1 MRRDRSVVILSLL
14 LLIISYY
21 STITINFTSFI
32 YLILSKSSWSF
43 AAFSLLPIPPYY
55 SVTSS
60 RSTSTGLVMDLP
72 RLCVSLESLGFA
84 QRVKPG
90 QIHWKGFVWIMDARW
105 SLPQMEVS
113 INGGTVAG
121 AHTGVSGSPVQ
132 PIPKPGAWSH
142 LITKRRFKKWMNPT
156 QQQAHTRTQ
165 RGRHIHADTH
175 TGTDAHA
182 QKEIDTGR
190 KNRDADRHQDTHTHT
205 ITAKSSLS
213 WAHRHF
219 YTQTLLHTDAFTHR
233 RFYTKTLLHTDAFTH
248 RCLYTH
254 NPLLTNA
261 FTRRCF
267 HTQKLLH
274 TDAFTHR
281 CFYTQ
286 MPLHT

>member
-14 LLIISYY
+14 LLVISYY
-21 STITINFTSFI
+21 STITINFTSSI

-175 TGTDAHA
+175 THTHTQA
-182 QKEIDTGR
+182 Q
-190 KNRDADRHQDTHTHT
+190 THTH
-205 ITAKSSLS
+205 KK
-213 WAHRHF
+213 R
-219 YTQTLLHTDAFTHR
+219 
-233 RFYTKTLLHTDAFTH
+233 
-248 RCLYTH
+248 
-254 NPLLTNA
+254 
-261 FTRRCF
+261 
-267 HTQKLLH
+267 
-274 TDAFTHR
+274 
-281 CFYTQ
+281 
-286 MPLHT
+286 